1 MDEAVLENRFD
12 VFFLVA
18 ESQAIR
24 HLNLKILPKTWIKV
38 DLEESSMMRE
48 PQMTGTRG
56 VFEHGRIGSPVHT

>member
-1 MDEAVLENRFD
+1 MDEAVLENALE

-18 ESQAIR
+18 DRQAKR
-24 HLNLKILPKTWIKV
+24 HLISKILPKTWIKV

-56 VFEHGRIGSPVHT
+56 VFKHGRIGS